1 MCLAHAELLL
11 SGVVLMLVDGSS
23 LDSSATSPDTAVPGI
38 YTLHNYRLQRREEIF
53 APALHLK
60 ESRSGFGGF
69 SHFGSESV

>member
-1 MCLAHAELLL
+1 
-11 SGVVLMLVDGSS
+11 MLVDGST

-69 SHFGSESV
+69 SNFWQCERIAITFVAPPDEELP